1 MEENFKLD
9 IISPQKTFFS
19 DDVSMVTLPAIEGDI
34 GILKNHI
41 NLITF
46 LRPGLINIQQKDR
59 NFQELYVEDGTVE
72 FHSNNLTILVS
83 KVFKLN
89 ELTKENINEMME
101 KTEQKINN
109 NDLNDKDKFILN
121 HKLDVLRKIPI

>member
-34 GILKNHI
+34 GVLKNHI

-72 FHSNNLTILVS
+72 FHSNNLTILAS

-89 ELTKENINEMME
+89 ELTKENINEMIE